1 MRVLPLLLLLAGVPV
16 RAVAA
21 PVNERALR
29 TEGAFFALSVAD
41 LVASA
46 AWYEQ
51 KLGLSV
57 TLDIPKQN
65 GIAVKVLEG
74 GGLTVELIQDDQARP
89 LAQAAPGVTD
99 PQRIHGL
106 YKAGFVVKDFD
117 RALALLRERG
127 VEIAFGPFPETATQ
141 RANVLIRDNSGNLLQ
156 VFGD

>member
-1 MRVLPLLLLLAGVPV
+1 LLVGLPAHSS
-16 RAVAA
+16 AA

-29 TEGAFFALSVAD
+29 VEGAFFALSVAD
-41 LVASA
+41 LAASA
-46 AWYEQ
+46 VWYEQ
-51 KLGLSV
+51 KLGLAV

-74 GGLTVELIQDDQARP
+74 GGLTVELIQNDQARP

-99 PQRIHGL
+99 PQQIHGT

-141 RANVLIRDNSGNLLQ
+141 RANVLIRDNAGNLVQ
-156 VFGD
+156 IFGE